1 MPVSPDRRINK
12 YISKVDP
19 EVIKAHFEGLKPK
32 MVEQESN
39 IFPALYQVEVATK
52 TVLDGQGVPM
62 SVYPMYLSFAK
73 QVWRLISKT
82 NIGGATLDTEIS
94 ILLNTWR
101 TRGLDEVILRQ
112 ILRDV
117 FGYIPPAP

>member
-94 ILLNTWR
+94 ILLTAWR

>member
-117 FGYIPPAP
+117 FGYLPPAP